1 MKKQC
6 VVIGLGKFGLM
17 VAKKLSESGMDILA
31 IDKDMKRVEKANIFA
46 TKAICVNVNDVESL
60 EKVGLEDF
68 EYGVIGIGENPSSS
82 ILASIIL
89 KDAGVNYIIAKA
101 ENETHKK
108 VLERIGVDEVIIPEE
123 DLGII
128 TAKNILNREEE

>member
-89 KDAGVNYIIAKA
+89 KDA
-101 ENETHKK
+101 
-108 VLERIGVDEVIIPEE
+108 
-123 DLGII
+123 
-128 TAKNILNREEE
+128 

>member
-6 VVIGLGKFGLM
+6 VVIGLGKYGLM
-17 VAKKLSESGMDILA
+17 VAKKLSEAGMDILA
-31 IDKDMKRVEKANIFA
+31 IDKDMKRVEKANAFA

-68 EYGVIGIGENPSSS
+68 EYGVVGIGENPSSS

-89 KDAGVNYIIAKA
+89 KDAGVDYIIAKA
-101 ENETHKK
+101 ENDTHKK
-108 VLERIGVDEVIIPEE
+108 VLERLGVNEVIIPEE
-123 DLGII
+123 DLGMI
-128 TAKNILNREEE
+128 TAKNILNKEVE